1 MAKTSILTLIA
12 LTGLA
17 ATAGP
22 LGAQTSEEREQLQEA
37 RSELAEARQALEE
50 AAREVARLSAQAAG
64 PAIRGLNIFSERAVL
79 GINISDSDSDSDSD
93 SENGVRV
100 DGVTPG
106 GPAAGSGVETGD
118 VIVAMDGAE
127 LTGDSPAEL
136 LVAQMENVS
145 PGDTVTLTV
154 VRDGDEQD
162 IEVVTGASTIVF
174 SRQGSRQDD
183 GDRRFSFTDLFR
195 NGGDAAQRLVNFRR
209 QWGDMEMVELTPEL
223 GAYFGTETGI
233 LVVRAPSDE
242 ALEALQDGDVILD
255 IGGRVPNSTQHAV
268 RILSSF
274 ESGEA
279 LELEIMRDQRR
290 QTLEVQF
297 P

>member
-1 MAKTSILTLIA
+1 MAKTSLLTLIA

-37 RSELAEARQALEE
+37 RSELAEAREALEE

-79 GINISDSDSDSDSD
+79 GINISDSDSDSD

-209 QWGDMEMVELTPEL
+209 QWGDMELVELTPEL

-242 ALEALQDGDVILD
+242 ALEALRDGDVILD

-279 LELEIMRDQRR
+279 LELEIMRDQRQ

>member
-1 MAKTSILTLIA
+1 M
-12 LTGLA
+12 
-17 ATAGP
+17 
-22 LGAQTSEEREQLQEA
+22 
-37 RSELAEARQALEE
+37 
-50 AAREVARLSAQAAG
+50 
-64 PAIRGLNIFSERAVL
+64 L
-79 GINISDSDSDSDSD
+79 GINISDSD

-162 IEVVTGASTIVF
+162 IEVVTGASTTVF

-279 LELEIMRDQRR
+279 LELEIMRDQRQ